1 MDYIFLKDIDV
12 WTRIGVP
19 EAERAKAQ
27 RVLVSIELC
36 GSLQKIGTTDDVS
49 HGTDYAAVT
58 DAVVQLAT
66 MERKTIERFA
76 EDIAAVILKNFKS
89 ESVKVTV
96 CKKPD
101 LPLEAACVTII
112 RP

>member
-1 MDYIFLKDIDV
+1 MDSIFLKDIEV

-36 GSLQKIGTTDDVS
+36 GSLHKVGTTDDVS
-49 HGTDYAAVT
+49 CGTDYAAVT
-58 DAVVQLAT
+58 DAVIKLGT

-76 EDIAAVILKNFKS
+76 EDIAAIILKNFTP
-89 ESVKVTV
+89 ESIKVTV

-101 LPLEAACVTII
+101 LPLDAACVTLI

>member
-1 MDYIFLKDIDV
+1 MDSIFLKDIDV

-27 RVLVSIELC
+27 RLLVSIELS
-36 GSLQKIGTTDDVS
+36 GSLKNVGTTDDITQ
-49 HGTDYAAVT
+49 GADYAAVT
-58 DAVVQLAT
+58 DAVVQLAAT
-66 MERKTIERFA
+66 ERKTVERFA
-76 EDIAAVILKNFKS
+76 EDIAAVILKNFTL

-101 LPLEAACVTII
+101 LPLDAACVTII